1 MPNILRIIKK
11 TEQRGQGLVEF
22 ALVLPLLL
30 LLVWGVIEFGRVL
43 YIYTE
48 VSNAAREAVRYGV
61 ARGRNSFTDGPN
73 YLDCEGIRRAARST
87 AVLTGLPDSDFQI
100 GYDRGGGS
108 TFATC
113 EKQPADV
120 HFGDRLVITVT
131 HEIEPLVLLRDTGS
145 LRVMFA
151 TARTIVEEGIPVDG
165 ETPPGDGDDDGDDD
179 NPIGDSPEVTFVL
192 DDPFACHGHLEW
204 TAVPYADSY
213 IAYQTVPTPTQE
225 LANGIVGLRYPET
238 GSYQAEEGEE
248 YAVRGFN
255 EFGRGPL
262 FGRDVVVGC
271 SSPAETEDLGLV
283 FTPTVTSPSC
293 AGYFSW
299 RTPPNATGFY
309 LYGPDDFDEPF
320 ADVPVP
326 RFPITDT
333 EVYTVANGEKYV
345 VTVYNESGEGLD
357 TALTIGECPG
367 APEPP
372 DHLEFVP
379 DQKTPPCM
387 GHLDWNHST
396 GADWYEVYRDGE
408 LIATQVPS
416 SRYPSYDG
424 TIPDVDVNQ
433 VYTVTAV
440 NVTDFGVYPSEPAT
454 AQPFGCYLN
463 AGEVDVRYFL
473 HSVPSP
479 PVNHTDAQLP
489 FFMTEEEPAHGILYN
504 YNDPDNDPVKPGREV
519 LKGGGTPPGEA
530 DPQRYIE
537 WRTAWDRE
545 HYPVPLTIKGDVTVT
560 LWAKNPAN
568 QQVVGRA
575 YLYELSEGG
584 YTLIAQ
590 TYHTWAA
597 GVIDWQPVELRFA
610 VSQWPIRDDGQLV
623 VWLISDNAKSLHF
636 AYDTTVYPSKIGF
649 TGRWDSE

>member
-30 LLVWGVIEFGRVL
+30 LLVWGVIEFGRIL

-61 ARGRNSFTDGPN
+61 ARGRDDPFFEGPN
-73 YLDCEGIRRAARST
+73 YLNCDGIKRAARST
-87 AVLTGLPDSDFQI
+87 AVLTGLPDGDFEI
-100 GYDRGGGS
+100 GYDHGGGAV
-108 TFATC
+108 FGTC
-113 EKQPADV
+113 EIPPSNV
-120 HFGDRLVITVT
+120 SLGDRLVITIT
-131 HEIEPLVLLRDTGS
+131 HDIQPLVLLRDTSS

-165 ETPPGDGDDDGDDD
+165 DTPPGDDDDDD
-179 NPIGDSPEVTFVL
+179 PIGESPEVTFVL
-192 DDPFACHGHLEW
+192 DDPFACLGHLEW

-213 IAYQTVPTPTQE
+213 IAYRTVPTPTQI
-225 LANGIVGLRYPET
+225 LTPTNITILHYPPEGT
-238 GSYQAEEGEE
+238 MQVENGEE
-248 YAVRGFN
+248 YAVRAFN

-262 FGRDVVVGC
+262 FGRDVIAGC
-271 SSPAETEDLGLV
+271 SDPSETEDLGLV
-283 FTPTVTSPSC
+283 FTPTVTSPNC

-299 RTPPNATGFY
+299 RTPPNALGFY
-309 LYGPDDFDEPF
+309 LYGPDDFEQPF
-320 ADVPVP
+320 ADVTVP
-326 RFPITDT
+326 RYPITDT
-333 EVYTVANGEKYV
+333 EVYVVANGEKYV
-345 VTVYNESGEGLD
+345 VTVYNASGEGLD
-357 TALTIGECPG
+357 TSLTIGECPG

-372 DHLEFVP
+372 GDLRFVP
-379 DQKTPPCM
+379 DQKTPPCE

-396 GADWYEVYRDGE
+396 GKDWYEVYRDGE
-408 LIATQVPS
+408 FIAQVTS
-416 SRYPSYDG
+416 SRYPSFEG
-424 TIPDVDVNQ
+424 TIPDVNVNQ

-440 NVTDFGVYPSEPAT
+440 NETEFGVYSSAAVAVQPS
-454 AQPFGCYLN
+454 GCYLD

-479 PVNHTDAQLP
+479 PANHTNAELP
-489 FFMTEEEPAHGILYN
+489 FFMTEEKPAHGILYN
-504 YNDPDNDPVKPGREV
+504 YNDPDNDPIKPGREV
-519 LKGGGTPPGEA
+519 MKGGGTPPGEA
-530 DPQRYIE
+530 DPQKYIE

-545 HYPVPLTIKGDVTVT
+545 HYPVPLTIRGDVTVT

-597 GVIDWQPVELRFA
+597 GVIDWQPVELTFP
-610 VSQWPIRDDGQLV
+610 VSQWSILDDGQLV
-623 VWLISDNAKSLHF
+623 VWVISDNAKSLHF

-649 TGRWDSE
+649 SGSWDSE